1 MRPDRRVWKP
11 STTWPTT
18 SGGPPKT
25 AIIDEQNTAT
35 AVTDFDAIV
44 IGAGFAGLYAL
55 HKLRDQL
62 GLSVRVYEAASD
74 VGGTW
79 YWNRY
84 PGARCD
90 IESVHYSYS
99 FSEELQQDWEWSER
113 FAGQPE
119 ILRYLNHVAD
129 RFDLRKD
136 ILFDTRVNSMV
147 WDDDASLWRVGTELG
162 DTVTARYVISGAG
175 NLSVPKTPEFD
186 GVELFRG
193 QVYLTGNWLDENID
207 FTGQRVAIIGTG
219 SSGIQA
225 ISEIAKT
232 AGHLTVFQ
240 RTPNY
245 ATPIVNGPADPDVI
259 SAVKAN
265 YAQVREASRNHF
277 LGVPYTQVQPSALAV
292 SAEER
297 RRTFD
302 ERWNAGGFQLF
313 IDSYQDIL
321 FDKNANDTIAEYIRE
336 RIHERVNDPAVAHL
350 LAPKGYP
357 YGTKRPPLETN
368 YYEVFNQDN
377 VTLVDIKTTPIES
390 ITETGVRTA
399 DAEYEFDI
407 IVLATGF
414 DAMTGPLMKLGIV
427 GRDGLKLSDKWA
439 HGPRTYLG
447 LTVSGFP
454 NLFLITG
461 PQSPSVLY
469 NMPLAIGRPRRFR
482 RRSDHLHARP
492 RTRRHRGDARIR
504 GQLGGP
510 CPRDLV
516 EDAAAG
522 NRLLVHGRQHPRQAA
537 HLPAVSRR
545 RTGLPGH
552 LRRRRGQRV
561 CGVHAR
567 PRRRPRLLN
576 RGTTFRGE
584 TRCQSTHTSRRCST
598 AWPSKGRNR
607 SSRSAWRPPVRS
619 LRPSPACS
627 ARPRPWPG

>member
-1 MRPDRRVWKP
+1 M
-11 STTWPTT
+11 
-18 SGGPPKT
+18 T

-186 GVELFRG
+186 GVESFRG

-321 FDKNANDTIAEYIRE
+321 FDKNANDTIAEYIRG
-336 RIHERVNDPAVAHL
+336 RIHERVNDPAVADL

-377 VTLVDIKTTPIES
+377 VTLVDITSAPIES
-390 ITETGVRTA
+390 ITQTGIRTA
-399 DAEYEFDI
+399 NTEYEFDV

-469 NMPLAIGRPRRFR
+469 NMPLAIEDHVDFAAEAITYMRDRGLDVIEATLESEDNWVAHALEISSKTLLPETDSWYMGANIPGKPRIC
-482 RRSDHLHARP
+482 L
-492 RTRRHRGDARIR
+492 
-504 GQLGGP
+504 LYVGGAP
-510 CPRDLV
+510 AYRATCDDVVANGYAGFTLDR
-516 EDAAAG
+516 AA
-522 NRLLVHGRQHPRQAA
+522 VP
-537 HLPAVSRR
+537 VS
-545 RTGLPGH
+545 
-552 LRRRRGQRV
+552 
-561 CGVHAR
+561 
-567 PRRRPRLLN
+567 
-576 RGTTFRGE
+576 
-584 TRCQSTHTSRRCST
+584 
-598 AWPSKGRNR
+598 
-607 SSRSAWRPPVRS
+607 
-619 LRPSPACS
+619 
-627 ARPRPWPG
+627 

>member
-1 MRPDRRVWKP
+1 M
-11 STTWPTT
+11 
-18 SGGPPKT
+18 T

-265 YAQVREASRNHF
+265 YVQVREASRNHF

-302 ERWNAGGFQLF
+302 ERWNAGGFRLF

-469 NMPLAIGRPRRFR
+469 NMPLAIEDHVDFAAEAITYMRDRGLDVIEATLESEDNWVAHALEISSKTLLPETDSWYMGANIPGKPRIC
-482 RRSDHLHARP
+482 L
-492 RTRRHRGDARIR
+492 
-504 GQLGGP
+504 LYVGGAP
-510 CPRDLV
+510 AYRATCDDVVANGYAGFTLDR
-516 EDAAAG
+516 AA
-522 NRLLVHGRQHPRQAA
+522 VP
-537 HLPAVSRR
+537 VS
-545 RTGLPGH
+545 
-552 LRRRRGQRV
+552 
-561 CGVHAR
+561 
-567 PRRRPRLLN
+567 
-576 RGTTFRGE
+576 
-584 TRCQSTHTSRRCST
+584 
-598 AWPSKGRNR
+598 
-607 SSRSAWRPPVRS
+607 
-619 LRPSPACS
+619 
-627 ARPRPWPG
+627 

>member
-1 MRPDRRVWKP
+1 M
-11 STTWPTT
+11 
-18 SGGPPKT
+18 T

-186 GVELFRG
+186 GVESFRG
-193 QVYLTGNWLDENID
+193 QVHLTGNWLDENID

-302 ERWNAGGFQLF
+302 ERWNAGGFRLF

-321 FDKNANDTIAEYIRE
+321 FDKKANDTIADYIRE
-336 RIHERVNDPAVAHL
+336 RIHERVNDPAVADL

-469 NMPLAIGRPRRFR
+469 NMPLAIEDHVDFAAEAITYMRDRGLDVIEATLESEDNWVAHALEISSKTLLPETDSWYMGANIPGKPRIC
-482 RRSDHLHARP
+482 L
-492 RTRRHRGDARIR
+492 
-504 GQLGGP
+504 LYVGGAP
-510 CPRDLV
+510 AYRATCDDVVANGYAGFTLDR
-516 EDAAAG
+516 AA
-522 NRLLVHGRQHPRQAA
+522 VP
-537 HLPAVSRR
+537 VS
-545 RTGLPGH
+545 
-552 LRRRRGQRV
+552 
-561 CGVHAR
+561 
-567 PRRRPRLLN
+567 
-576 RGTTFRGE
+576 
-584 TRCQSTHTSRRCST
+584 
-598 AWPSKGRNR
+598 
-607 SSRSAWRPPVRS
+607 
-619 LRPSPACS
+619 
-627 ARPRPWPG
+627 

>member
-1 MRPDRRVWKP
+1 M
-11 STTWPTT
+11 
-18 SGGPPKT
+18 T

-62 GLSVRVYEAASD
+62 GLSVRVYEAAAD

-119 ILRYLNHVAD
+119 ILLYLNHVAD

-186 GVELFRG
+186 GVESFRG

-245 ATPIVNGPADPDVI
+245 ASPIVNGPADPDVVR
-259 SAVKAN
+259 AVKAN
-265 YAQVREASRNHF
+265 YAQVRDASRNHF

-469 NMPLAIGRPRRFR
+469 NMPLAIEDHVDFAAEAITYMRDRGLDVIEATLESEDNWVAHALEISSKTLLPETDSWYMGANIPGKPRIC
-482 RRSDHLHARP
+482 L
-492 RTRRHRGDARIR
+492 
-504 GQLGGP
+504 LYVGGAP
-510 CPRDLV
+510 AYRATCDDVVANGYAGFTLDR
-516 EDAAAG
+516 AA
-522 NRLLVHGRQHPRQAA
+522 VP
-537 HLPAVSRR
+537 VS
-545 RTGLPGH
+545 
-552 LRRRRGQRV
+552 
-561 CGVHAR
+561 
-567 PRRRPRLLN
+567 
-576 RGTTFRGE
+576 
-584 TRCQSTHTSRRCST
+584 
-598 AWPSKGRNR
+598 
-607 SSRSAWRPPVRS
+607 
-619 LRPSPACS
+619 
-627 ARPRPWPG
+627 

>member
-1 MRPDRRVWKP
+1 M
-11 STTWPTT
+11 
-18 SGGPPKT
+18 T
-25 AIIDEQNTAT
+25 AIIDEQNTLT

-62 GLSVRVYEAASD
+62 GLSVRVYEAGSD

-99 FSEELQQDWEWSER
+99 FSEDLQQDWEWSER

-129 RFDLRKD
+129 RFDLRTD
-136 ILFDTRVNSMV
+136 IVFDTRVNSMV
-147 WDDDASLWRVGTELG
+147 WDHDASLWRVGTELG

-186 GVELFRG
+186 GVESFRG
-193 QVYLTGNWLDENID
+193 RVYLTGNWLDENVD

-245 ATPIVNGPADPDVI
+245 ATPIVNGPADPDVV

-265 YAQVREASRNHF
+265 YAQVRDASRNHF

-321 FDKNANDTIAEYIRE
+321 FDKKANDTIADYIRE
-336 RIHERVNDPAVAHL
+336 RIHERVNDPAVADL

-377 VTLVDIKTTPIES
+377 VTLVDIKSAPIES

-399 DAEYEFDI
+399 NAEYEFDV

-439 HGPRTYLG
+439 HGPRTFLG
-447 LTVSGFP
+447 LSVSGFP

-469 NMPLAIGRPRRFR
+469 NMPLAIEDHVDFVADAITYMRDRGLDVIEATLESEDKWVADALEISSQTLLPGTDSWYMGANIPGKPRICM
-482 RRSDHLHARP
+482 LY
-492 RTRRHRGDARIR
+492 
-504 GQLGGP
+504 LGGAP
-510 CPRDLV
+510 AYRATCDDVVANGYAGFTLDR
-516 EDAAAG
+516 AA
-522 NRLLVHGRQHPRQAA
+522 V
-537 HLPAVSRR
+537 
-545 RTGLPGH
+545 
-552 LRRRRGQRV
+552 
-561 CGVHAR
+561 
-567 PRRRPRLLN
+567 
-576 RGTTFRGE
+576 
-584 TRCQSTHTSRRCST
+584 
-598 AWPSKGRNR
+598 
-607 SSRSAWRPPVRS
+607 PV
-619 LRPSPACS
+619 L
-627 ARPRPWPG
+627 

>member
-1 MRPDRRVWKP
+1 M
-11 STTWPTT
+11 
-18 SGGPPKT
+18 T

-265 YAQVREASRNHF
+265 YAQVRDASRNHF

-302 ERWNAGGFQLF
+302 ERWNAGGFRLF

-377 VTLVDIKTTPIES
+377 VTLVDIKSAPIES

-454 NLFLITG
+454 NLFLVTG

-469 NMPLAIGRPRRFR
+469 NMPLAIEDHVDFAAEAITYMRDRGLDVIEATLESEDNWVAHAVEISSKTLLPETDSWYMGANIPGKPRIC
-482 RRSDHLHARP
+482 L
-492 RTRRHRGDARIR
+492 
-504 GQLGGP
+504 LYVGGAP
-510 CPRDLV
+510 AYRATCDDVVANGYAGFTLDR
-516 EDAAAG
+516 AA
-522 NRLLVHGRQHPRQAA
+522 VP
-537 HLPAVSRR
+537 VS
-545 RTGLPGH
+545 
-552 LRRRRGQRV
+552 
-561 CGVHAR
+561 
-567 PRRRPRLLN
+567 
-576 RGTTFRGE
+576 
-584 TRCQSTHTSRRCST
+584 
-598 AWPSKGRNR
+598 
-607 SSRSAWRPPVRS
+607 
-619 LRPSPACS
+619 
-627 ARPRPWPG
+627 

>member
-1 MRPDRRVWKP
+1 M
-11 STTWPTT
+11 
-18 SGGPPKT
+18 T

-186 GVELFRG
+186 GVESFRG
-193 QVYLTGNWLDENID
+193 QVYLTGNWLDENVD

-321 FDKNANDTIAEYIRE
+321 FDKKANDTIADYIRE
-336 RIHERVNDPAVAHL
+336 RIHERVNDPAVADL

-399 DAEYEFDI
+399 TAEYEFDI

-469 NMPLAIGRPRRFR
+469 NMPLAIEDHVDFAAEAITYMRDRGLDVIEATLESEDNWVAHALEISSKTLLPETDSWYMGANIPGKPRIC
-482 RRSDHLHARP
+482 L
-492 RTRRHRGDARIR
+492 
-504 GQLGGP
+504 LYVGGAP
-510 CPRDLV
+510 AYRATCDDVVANGYAGFTLDR
-516 EDAAAG
+516 AA
-522 NRLLVHGRQHPRQAA
+522 VP
-537 HLPAVSRR
+537 VS
-545 RTGLPGH
+545 
-552 LRRRRGQRV
+552 
-561 CGVHAR
+561 
-567 PRRRPRLLN
+567 
-576 RGTTFRGE
+576 
-584 TRCQSTHTSRRCST
+584 
-598 AWPSKGRNR
+598 
-607 SSRSAWRPPVRS
+607 
-619 LRPSPACS
+619 
-627 ARPRPWPG
+627 

>member
-1 MRPDRRVWKP
+1 M
-11 STTWPTT
+11 
-18 SGGPPKT
+18 T
-25 AIIDEQNTAT
+25 AIVDEENTAT
-35 AVTDFDAIV
+35 SVTDFDAIV

-99 FSEELQQDWEWSER
+99 FSEELQQEWEWSER

-147 WDDDASLWRVGTELG
+147 WDDDASLWQVGTERG
-162 DTVTARYVISGAG
+162 ATVTARYVISGAG

-186 GVELFRG
+186 GVESFRG
-193 QVYLTGNWLDENID
+193 QVYLTGNWLDENVD
-207 FTGQRVAIIGTG
+207 FTGERVAIIGTG

-245 ATPIVNGPADPDVI
+245 ATPIVNGPADPDVV

-265 YAQVREASRNHF
+265 YAQVRDASRNHF

-321 FDKNANDTIAEYIRE
+321 FDKKANDTIADYIRE
-336 RIHERVNDPAVAHL
+336 RIHERVNDPAIADL

-377 VTLVDIKTTPIES
+377 VTLVDIKHAPIES

-399 DAEYEFDI
+399 NTEYEFDI

-427 GRDGLKLSDKWA
+427 GRDGLKLSDKWV

-469 NMPLAIGRPRRFR
+469 NMPLAIEDHVDFAAEAITYMRDRGLDVIEATQVSEDDWVAHALEISSQTLLPGTDSWYMGANIPGKPRICM
-482 RRSDHLHARP
+482 LY
-492 RTRRHRGDARIR
+492 
-504 GQLGGP
+504 LGGAP
-510 CPRDLV
+510 AYRATCDHVVANGYAGFTLDR
-516 EDAAAG
+516 AA
-522 NRLLVHGRQHPRQAA
+522 VP
-537 HLPAVSRR
+537 VS
-545 RTGLPGH
+545 
-552 LRRRRGQRV
+552 
-561 CGVHAR
+561 
-567 PRRRPRLLN
+567 
-576 RGTTFRGE
+576 
-584 TRCQSTHTSRRCST
+584 
-598 AWPSKGRNR
+598 
-607 SSRSAWRPPVRS
+607 
-619 LRPSPACS
+619 
-627 ARPRPWPG
+627 

>member
-1 MRPDRRVWKP
+1 M
-11 STTWPTT
+11 
-18 SGGPPKT
+18 T

-119 ILRYLNHVAD
+119 ILLYLNHVAD

-259 SAVKAN
+259 RAVKAN

-292 SAEER
+292 SAAER

-302 ERWNAGGFQLF
+302 ERWNAGGFRLF

-321 FDKNANDTIAEYIRE
+321 FDKKANDTIADYIRE
-336 RIHERVNDPAVAHL
+336 RIHERVNDPAVADL

-377 VTLVDIKTTPIES
+377 VTLVDITSAPIES
-390 ITETGVRTA
+390 ITQTGIRTA
-399 DAEYEFDI
+399 NTEYEFDV

-469 NMPLAIGRPRRFR
+469 NMPLAIEDHVDFAAEAITYLRDRGLDVIEATLESEDKWVADALEISSQTLLPGTDSWYMGANIPGKPRICM
-482 RRSDHLHARP
+482 LY
-492 RTRRHRGDARIR
+492 
-504 GQLGGP
+504 LGGAP
-510 CPRDLV
+510 AYRATCDDVVTNGYAGFTLDR
-516 EDAAAG
+516 AA
-522 NRLLVHGRQHPRQAA
+522 V
-537 HLPAVSRR
+537 
-545 RTGLPGH
+545 
-552 LRRRRGQRV
+552 
-561 CGVHAR
+561 
-567 PRRRPRLLN
+567 
-576 RGTTFRGE
+576 
-584 TRCQSTHTSRRCST
+584 
-598 AWPSKGRNR
+598 
-607 SSRSAWRPPVRS
+607 PVF
-619 LRPSPACS
+619 
-627 ARPRPWPG
+627 

>member
-1 MRPDRRVWKP
+1 M
-11 STTWPTT
+11 
-18 SGGPPKT
+18 T

-186 GVELFRG
+186 GVESFRG
-193 QVYLTGNWLDENID
+193 QVHLTGNWLDENID

-321 FDKNANDTIAEYIRE
+321 FDKNANDTIAEYIRG
-336 RIHERVNDPAVAHL
+336 RIHERVNDPAVADL

-469 NMPLAIGRPRRFR
+469 NMPLAIEDHVDFAAEAITYMRDRGLDVIEATLESEDNWVAHALEISSKTLLPETDSWYMGANIPGKPRIC
-482 RRSDHLHARP
+482 L
-492 RTRRHRGDARIR
+492 
-504 GQLGGP
+504 LYVGGAP
-510 CPRDLV
+510 AYRATCDDVVANGYAGFTLDR
-516 EDAAAG
+516 AA
-522 NRLLVHGRQHPRQAA
+522 VP
-537 HLPAVSRR
+537 VS
-545 RTGLPGH
+545 
-552 LRRRRGQRV
+552 
-561 CGVHAR
+561 
-567 PRRRPRLLN
+567 
-576 RGTTFRGE
+576 
-584 TRCQSTHTSRRCST
+584 
-598 AWPSKGRNR
+598 
-607 SSRSAWRPPVRS
+607 
-619 LRPSPACS
+619 
-627 ARPRPWPG
+627 

>member
-1 MRPDRRVWKP
+1 M
-11 STTWPTT
+11 
-18 SGGPPKT
+18 T

-186 GVELFRG
+186 GVESFRG
-193 QVYLTGNWLDENID
+193 QVHLTGNWLDENID

-321 FDKNANDTIAEYIRE
+321 FDKKANDTIADYIRE
-336 RIHERVNDPAVAHL
+336 RIHERVNDPAVADL

-377 VTLVDIKTTPIES
+377 VTLVDIKSAPIES

-469 NMPLAIGRPRRFR
+469 NMPLAIEDHVDFAAEAITYMRDRGLDVIEATLESEDNWVAHALEISSKTLLPETDSWYMGANIPGKPRIC
-482 RRSDHLHARP
+482 L
-492 RTRRHRGDARIR
+492 
-504 GQLGGP
+504 LYVGGAP
-510 CPRDLV
+510 AYRATCDDVVANGYAGFTLDR
-516 EDAAAG
+516 AA
-522 NRLLVHGRQHPRQAA
+522 VP
-537 HLPAVSRR
+537 VS
-545 RTGLPGH
+545 
-552 LRRRRGQRV
+552 
-561 CGVHAR
+561 
-567 PRRRPRLLN
+567 
-576 RGTTFRGE
+576 
-584 TRCQSTHTSRRCST
+584 
-598 AWPSKGRNR
+598 
-607 SSRSAWRPPVRS
+607 
-619 LRPSPACS
+619 
-627 ARPRPWPG
+627 

>member
-1 MRPDRRVWKP
+1 M
-11 STTWPTT
+11 
-18 SGGPPKT
+18 T
-25 AIIDEQNTAT
+25 AIIDELNTAT
-35 AVTDFDAIV
+35 AVTDYDAIV

-129 RFDLRKD
+129 RFDLRED

-186 GVELFRG
+186 GVESFRG
-193 QVYLTGNWLDENID
+193 QVYLTGNWLDENVD

-245 ATPIVNGPADPDVI
+245 ATPIVNGPADPDVV

-265 YAQVREASRNHF
+265 YAQVRDASRNHF

-336 RIHERVNDPAVAHL
+336 RIHERVNDPAVADL

-377 VTLVDIKTTPIES
+377 VTLVDIRNAPIES

-399 DAEYEFDI
+399 NAEYEFDI

-427 GRDGLKLSDKWA
+427 GRDGVKLSDKWA

-469 NMPLAIGRPRRFR
+469 NMPLAIEDHVDFVAEAITYMRDRGLDVIEATLESEDKWVADALEISSQTLLPGTDSWYMGANIPGKPRICM
-482 RRSDHLHARP
+482 LY
-492 RTRRHRGDARIR
+492 
-504 GQLGGP
+504 LGGAP
-510 CPRDLV
+510 AYRATCGDVVANGYAGFKLDR
-516 EDAAAG
+516 AA
-522 NRLLVHGRQHPRQAA
+522 V
-537 HLPAVSRR
+537 
-545 RTGLPGH
+545 
-552 LRRRRGQRV
+552 
-561 CGVHAR
+561 
-567 PRRRPRLLN
+567 
-576 RGTTFRGE
+576 
-584 TRCQSTHTSRRCST
+584 
-598 AWPSKGRNR
+598 
-607 SSRSAWRPPVRS
+607 PVF
-619 LRPSPACS
+619 
-627 ARPRPWPG
+627 

>member
-1 MRPDRRVWKP
+1 M
-11 STTWPTT
+11 TTVV
-18 SGGPPKT
+18 
-25 AIIDEQNTAT
+25 DEQNTAT
-35 AVTDFDAIV
+35 TVTDFDAIA

-62 GLSVRVYEAASD
+62 GLSVRVYEAASG

-79 YWNRY
+79 HWNRY

-99 FSEELQQDWEWSER
+99 FSEELQQEWEWSER
-113 FAGQPE
+113 FAAQPE

-136 ILFDTRVNSMV
+136 IVFDTRVNSIV
-147 WDDDASLWRVGTELG
+147 WDDDASIWRVGTERG

-186 GVELFRG
+186 GVESFRG
-193 QVYLTGNWLDENID
+193 QVYLTGNWLDENVD

-245 ATPIVNGPADPDVI
+245 ATPIVNGPADPDVV

-265 YAQVREASRNHF
+265 YAQVRDASRNHF

-336 RIHERVNDPAVAHL
+336 RIHERVNDPAIADL

-377 VTLVDIKTTPIES
+377 VTLVDIRSAPIES

-399 DAEYEFDI
+399 TAEYEFDI

-427 GRDGLKLSDKWA
+427 GRDGLKLSDKWE

-469 NMPLAIGRPRRFR
+469 NMPLAIEDHVDFVAEAITYMRDRGLDVIEATLESEDKWVADALEISSQTLLPGTDSWYMGANIPGKPRICM
-482 RRSDHLHARP
+482 LY
-492 RTRRHRGDARIR
+492 
-504 GQLGGP
+504 LGGAP
-510 CPRDLV
+510 AYRATCDDVVANGYAGFTLDR
-516 EDAAAG
+516 AA
-522 NRLLVHGRQHPRQAA
+522 V
-537 HLPAVSRR
+537 
-545 RTGLPGH
+545 
-552 LRRRRGQRV
+552 
-561 CGVHAR
+561 
-567 PRRRPRLLN
+567 
-576 RGTTFRGE
+576 
-584 TRCQSTHTSRRCST
+584 
-598 AWPSKGRNR
+598 
-607 SSRSAWRPPVRS
+607 PVF
-619 LRPSPACS
+619 
-627 ARPRPWPG
+627 

>member
-1 MRPDRRVWKP
+1 M
-11 STTWPTT
+11 
-18 SGGPPKT
+18 T

-119 ILRYLNHVAD
+119 ILLYLNHVAD

-245 ATPIVNGPADPDVI
+245 ASPIVNGPADPDVVR
-259 SAVKAN
+259 AVKAN

-292 SAEER
+292 SAAER

-336 RIHERVNDPAVAHL
+336 RIHERVNDPAVADL
-350 LAPKGYP
+350 LAPRGYP

-377 VTLVDIKTTPIES
+377 VTLVDIKSAPIES

-399 DAEYEFDI
+399 TAEYEFDV

-469 NMPLAIGRPRRFR
+469 NMPLAIEDHVDFAAEAITYMRDRGLDVIEATLESEDNWVAHALEISSKTLLPETDSWYMGANIPGKPRIC
-482 RRSDHLHARP
+482 L
-492 RTRRHRGDARIR
+492 
-504 GQLGGP
+504 LYVGGAP
-510 CPRDLV
+510 AYRATCDDVVANGYAGFTLDR
-516 EDAAAG
+516 AA
-522 NRLLVHGRQHPRQAA
+522 VP
-537 HLPAVSRR
+537 VS
-545 RTGLPGH
+545 
-552 LRRRRGQRV
+552 
-561 CGVHAR
+561 
-567 PRRRPRLLN
+567 
-576 RGTTFRGE
+576 
-584 TRCQSTHTSRRCST
+584 
-598 AWPSKGRNR
+598 
-607 SSRSAWRPPVRS
+607 
-619 LRPSPACS
+619 
-627 ARPRPWPG
+627 

>member
-1 MRPDRRVWKP
+1 M
-11 STTWPTT
+11 
-18 SGGPPKT
+18 T

-259 SAVKAN
+259 RAVKAN

-292 SAEER
+292 SAAER

-302 ERWNAGGFQLF
+302 ERWNAGGFRLF

-321 FDKNANDTIAEYIRE
+321 FDKKANDTIADYIRE
-336 RIHERVNDPAVAHL
+336 RIHERVNDPAVADL

-377 VTLVDIKTTPIES
+377 VTLVDITSAPIES
-390 ITETGVRTA
+390 ITQTGIRTA
-399 DAEYEFDI
+399 NTEYEFDI

-469 NMPLAIGRPRRFR
+469 NMPLAIEDHVDFAAEAITYMRDRGLDVIEATLESEDNWVAHALEISSKTLLPETDSWYMGANIPGKPRIC
-482 RRSDHLHARP
+482 L
-492 RTRRHRGDARIR
+492 
-504 GQLGGP
+504 LYVGGAP
-510 CPRDLV
+510 AYRATCDDVVANGYAGFTLDR
-516 EDAAAG
+516 AA
-522 NRLLVHGRQHPRQAA
+522 VP
-537 HLPAVSRR
+537 VS
-545 RTGLPGH
+545 
-552 LRRRRGQRV
+552 
-561 CGVHAR
+561 
-567 PRRRPRLLN
+567 
-576 RGTTFRGE
+576 
-584 TRCQSTHTSRRCST
+584 
-598 AWPSKGRNR
+598 
-607 SSRSAWRPPVRS
+607 
-619 LRPSPACS
+619 
-627 ARPRPWPG
+627 